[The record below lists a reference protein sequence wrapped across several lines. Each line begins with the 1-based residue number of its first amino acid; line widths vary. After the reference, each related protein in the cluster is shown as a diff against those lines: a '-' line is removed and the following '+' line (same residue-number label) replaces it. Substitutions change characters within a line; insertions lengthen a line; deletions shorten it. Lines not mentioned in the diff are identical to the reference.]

1 LDTTTTHRHAQENGF
16 CLSYVFKVHDLQA
29 RGFVRWYGVLF
40 LAPQA
45 SLLASTD
52 FLVGFVPLPIIS
64 RSGRPCRLTD

>member
-1 LDTTTTHRHAQENGF
+1 MLLDTTTHRHAQENGF

-52 FLVGFVPLPIIS
+52 FLVGFVPP
-64 RSGRPCRLTD
+64 RSFSQRPALAD